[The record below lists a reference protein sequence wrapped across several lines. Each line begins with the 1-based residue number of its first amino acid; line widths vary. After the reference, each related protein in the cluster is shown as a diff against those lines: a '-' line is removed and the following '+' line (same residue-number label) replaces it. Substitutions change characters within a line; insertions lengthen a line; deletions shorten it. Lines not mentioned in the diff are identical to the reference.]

1 MMILQR
7 MSTRMACHRL
17 VRARMVKDRRMFSF
31 QRMRPVFQGMRSVL
45 HCVGTALKRMGSV
58 LQGMRSMLH
67 WVRRGEDHVQTVLA
81 VTVRIHLPGQT

>member
-31 QRMRPVFQGMRSVL
+31 QRMRPVFQEL
-45 HCVGTALKRMGSV
+45 
-58 LQGMRSMLH
+58 
-67 WVRRGEDHVQTVLA
+67 
-81 VTVRIHLPGQT
+81 